1 MPYHDFAST
10 MRGGEIPRGTDA
22 QLLQAAH
29 HLVDLFLI
37 HIREHE
43 MGGDLF
49 DTEELPVGK
58 EALINA
64 FRVVIATE
72 SRPGVRAL
80 LVKAGMRL
88 AQFQDNV
95 GPRISVRPAIH
106 GFRAQ
111 AGQTQAG
118 NAGSRRPAASELR
131 RFDKALMQLGKDQNR
146 LVHIFRHASE
156 IAEHKPRQDA

>member
-1 MPYHDFAST
+1 MSYHDFAGT
-10 MRGGEIPRGTDA
+10 VRGGEFPRATDA

-29 HLVDLFLI
+29 HLVDIFLI
-37 HIREHE
+37 HLREHE

-49 DTEELPVGK
+49 DTEELPADK

-72 SRPGVRAL
+72 SRAGVRSL

-95 GPRISVRPAIH
+95 GPRISVRPAVRSF
-106 GFRAQ
+106 GPDKD
-111 AGQTQAG
+111 QTQADTT
-118 NAGSRRPAASELR
+118 GSRRSAAHDLY
-131 RFDKALMQLGKDQNR
+131 RFDKALKRLGKDQNR
-146 LVHIFRHASE
+146 LVQIFRNASE
-156 IAEHKPRQDA
+156 IAERKPRHDA